1 MLRKNRHL
9 FILLLLILVIM
20 SSMVIVALDSMRSV
34 AGIDEM
40 RHKDATAERQTQ
52 IDEETT
58 ICSDSRES
66 EMHDES
72 YKMSSV
78 AIFILFGITIAAL
91 LGALYIKHNLNNP
104 D

>member
-20 SSMVIVALDSMRSV
+20 SSMVIVALDSMKPV
-34 AGIDEM
+34 VGIDEM

-58 ICSDSRES
+58 ICSESREL

-78 AIFILFGITIAAL
+78 AIFILFGIIIAAL
-91 LGALYIKHNLNNP
+91 VGALYIKHNLNNL

>member
-1 MLRKNRHL
+1 MLRKNRQL

-20 SSMVIVALDSMRSV
+20 SSIVIVALDSMRPV
-34 AGIDEM
+34 VGIDEM
-40 RHKDATAERQTQ
+40 LHKDATAERQTQ

-58 ICSDSRES
+58 CSESRES
-66 EMHDES
+66 EMCDES

-78 AIFILFGITIAAL
+78 AIFILFGIIIAAL
-91 LGALYIKHNLNNP
+91 VGALYIKHNLNNL